1 MTGKLRVAVVGTGS
15 WAQRAHIPGWQRDP
29 RAEVVALADA
39 GILCWESKYRYK
51 LWRPVTAIRAG
62 TLDKVVLAR
71 ELLVEVLT
79 MCGAIVSC
87 AASVAEA
94 MDRIQETKPDILL
107 SDIGMPGEDGFEL
120 IRRVRA
126 LPPEAGGGMPAAAL
140 TAFARPEDRRK
151 ALDAGFMMHVP
162 KPVEPEEL
170 IAVIAKLTGFA
181 VPR

>member
-1 MTGKLRVAVVGTGS
+1 MATLPTKPIGTTAPTGAFEPRPELKGLR
-15 WAQRAHIPGWQRDP
+15 
-29 RAEVVALADA
+29 
-39 GILCWESKYRYK
+39 ILIVED
-51 LWRPVTAIRAG
+51 G
-62 TLDKVVLAR
+62 QDAR